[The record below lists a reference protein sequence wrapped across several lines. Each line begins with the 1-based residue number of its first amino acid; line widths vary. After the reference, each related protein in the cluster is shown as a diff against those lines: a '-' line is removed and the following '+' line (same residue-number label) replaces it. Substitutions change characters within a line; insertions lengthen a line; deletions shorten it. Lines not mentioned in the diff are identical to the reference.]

1 LIVEIARPEGWCA
14 VRTGRCFVPPCFL
27 LLTLSAPAARAGD
40 DIDAVVAK
48 AVAYLKGVHK
58 PADAYR
64 GGSRGLGGAALSGLA
79 LLESGVPADDP
90 AVANVAKFVRDGALG
105 HDQTYGVA
113 LAILFLDR
121 LNDPADR
128 PLVQALGV
136 RLLSA
141 QTQDGG
147 FSYTCLAVLS
157 PKDEARLRAAFA
169 RDLAKLQ
176 LVPKD
181 APKKESP
188 KAPDAKPAPAPPALH
203 PEVARWAKLAN
214 VQEDVLQSIAGADG
228 SNTQFAVLALW
239 VARKHGVP
247 CEAALAAAERYAR
260 AAQNADGGWP
270 YSHLSPLIGEGSTAP
285 MTCSG
290 LLCLAVAHGVK
301 RTLRAKGAEG
311 VGKKEADA
319 IDDPAVRKG
328 LRALGAFITA
338 ASGRKPDP
346 MGRKRYRA
354 DELNGNLYFLWSLG
368 RVAVAYDLETVG
380 GHDWYA
386 YGADTLVEAQ
396 QADGSW
402 RKGKYLGSDE
412 EVNTAFALLFL
423 RRANAARDLTATL
436 RSKSRRDPPPARV
449 EPAKG
454 EDADAFGKEAARL
467 ARQVIAAG
475 DAERAALLARLRDAK
490 GGVHTEALAR
500 AAVGLTGDA
509 RRSAREALAARLTRM
524 TAATLRGMLK
534 DSDREIRLAA
544 AACGAKGA
552 AALVPDLIGSIADAD
567 DAVAQAARLSLRKL
581 TGQDFGP
588 REMNSPAEKQKAAD
602 AWQQWWKMQHP

>member
-1 LIVEIARPEGWCA
+1 
-14 VRTGRCFVPPCFL
+14 VRTGRCFAPPCFL
-27 LLTLSAPAARAGD
+27 LLTLGAPAARAGD
-40 DIDAVVAK
+40 DIDAAVAK

-79 LLESGVPADDP
+79 LLESGVPADD
-90 AVANVAKFVRDGALG
+90 AIVANVAKFVRDGALG
-105 HDQTYGVA
+105 HDQTYGVS

-121 LNDPADR
+121 LNHPADR

-169 RDLAKLQ
+169 RDLARLQ
-176 LVPKD
+176 SVPKD
-181 APKKESP
+181 APKKDPP
-188 KAPDAKPAPAPPALH
+188 KAPDAKAAPAPPALH

-260 AAQNADGGWP
+260 AAQNPDGGWS
-270 YSHLSPLIGEGSTAP
+270 YSHLSPLIGEGSAAP

-319 IDDPAVRKG
+319 TEDPAVRKG
-328 LRALGAFITA
+328 LRALGESITN
-338 ASGRKPDP
+338 ASGRKPED
-346 MGRKRYRA
+346 GAKVRKPYRA
-354 DELNGNLYFLWSLG
+354 DDLNGNLYFLWSLE
-368 RVAVAYDLETVG
+368 RVAVVYDLETVG

-386 YGADTLVEAQ
+386 YGADALVETQ

-423 RRANAARDLTATL
+423 RRANAAKDLTATL

-454 EDADAFGKEAARL
+454 DDADAFAKESARL

-475 DAERAALLARLRDAK
+475 DAERPALLARLRDAK
-490 GGVHTEALAR
+490 GGVHTEALAC
-500 AAVGLTGDA
+500 ATAGLTGDA
-509 RRSAREALAARLTRM
+509 QRATREALAARLTRM

-534 DSDREIRLAA
+534 DTDREIRLAA
-544 AACGAKGA
+544 AAACGAKGD
-552 AALVPDLIGSIADAD
+552 AALVSDLIGAVAGAD

-588 REMNSPAEKQKAAD
+588 DDKADPTARREAAE
-602 AWQQWWKMQHP
+602 AWQKWWKAQRP